1 MRKFYMIAF
10 AALLSLGLLAA
21 CGGDEP
27 EPSPT
32 PEPAAAAPAE
42 AAPAE
47 AAPAEAQTAAL
58 VGDAAKGQQIYSQ
71 LCIACHGPEAKGV
84 QGLGKDLT
92 TSTFIAEKSDA
103 EMVEFIKVGR
113 DPGDPLNT
121 TGIAMPPKGG
131 NPAMSE
137 QDMAD
142 IVAYM
147 RTIHQ

>member
-1 MRKFYMIAF
+1 MRKITMIAL

-27 EPSPT
+27 EPTPT
-32 PEPAAAAPAE
+32 PAPAAAAPAE
-42 AAPAE
+42 AAPVE
-47 AAPAEAQTAAL
+47 AAPAEAQTVAL

-103 EMVEFIKVGR
+103 EMVDFIKKGR

-121 TGIAMPPKGG
+121 TGVAMPPKGG

-137 QDMAD
+137 QDVAD

>member
-1 MRKFYMIAF
+1 MRKLYIVALG
-10 AALLSLGLLAA
+10 ALLALGLLAA

-27 EPSPT
+27 EPTPT
-32 PEPAAAAPAE
+32 PAPAAAAPAE

-47 AAPAEAQTAAL
+47 AAPAEAQTTAL

-103 EMVEFIKVGR
+103 EMVEFIRVGR

-121 TGIAMPPKGG
+121 TGVAMPPKGG
-131 NPAMSE
+131 NPAMSD

>member
-1 MRKFYMIAF
+1 MRKLYMIAL

-27 EPSPT
+27 EPTPT
-32 PEPAAAAPAE
+32 PAPAAAAPAE

-47 AAPAEAQTAAL
+47 AQMAAL

-103 EMVEFIKVGR
+103 EMIEFIKVGR

-121 TGIAMPPKGG
+121 TGVAMPPKGG

>member
-1 MRKFYMIAF
+1 MRKLYIVAL
-10 AALLSLGLLAA
+10 AALLSVGLLAA

-27 EPSPT
+27 EPTPT
-32 PEPAAAAPAE
+32 PAPAAAAPAE

-121 TGIAMPPKGG
+121 TGVAMPPKGG